1 MGDSLPHRW
10 QEINQYWHSCHWW
23 QQWIERRLSAMTT
36 FAFILIA
43 TAIAALLVNY
53 ARHDRFAGAATRAD
67 DHDELGPVELRRHLV
82 PRY

>member
-1 MGDSLPHRW
+1 
-10 QEINQYWHSCHWW
+10 
-23 QQWIERRLSAMTT
+23 MTT

-53 ARHDRFAGAATRAD
+53 ARHDRFAGFATLAD

-82 PRY
+82 PRH